1 MQRSLFASDVSKK
14 ILSLEGQLILPA
26 VCTKEALSVQI
37 ETVRLNGQAT
47 METIETLV
55 AMVSKLSREVAH
67 LKIDN
72 VELKTNWWSQR
83 ACCWTPCA
91 LHI

>member
-14 ILSLEGQLILPA
+14 IRSLDGQLILPA

-47 METIETLV
+47 METMV
-55 AMVSKLSREVAH
+55 AMVSKLSHEVANF
-67 LKIDN
+67 KIDN
-72 VELKTNWWSQR
+72 VELKTN
-83 ACCWTPCA
+83 
-91 LHI
+91 